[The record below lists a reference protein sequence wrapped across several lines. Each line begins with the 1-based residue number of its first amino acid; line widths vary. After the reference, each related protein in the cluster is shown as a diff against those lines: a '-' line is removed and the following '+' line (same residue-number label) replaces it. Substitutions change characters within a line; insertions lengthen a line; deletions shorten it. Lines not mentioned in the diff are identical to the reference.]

1 MNEQQRANKRL
12 SGKLLFATLLMF
24 GFGFALVPLY
34 DVMCD
39 ALGINGKTNSEA
51 QIQPQGMEVDSSR
64 VIHVEFM
71 AHINQGVDWELR
83 PKQAS
88 MDVHPGQVIQ
98 TAYVAVNRSSERMIG
113 QAVPSVSPGL
123 AASHFNKIEC
133 FCFQQQGLDSQQTAE
148 LPLIFYIEP
157 NVPASIHTLTLSYT
171 LFDITERTSK
181 QDVAA
186 LNMAAIAPYVKSIGG
201 GQ

>member
-1 MNEQQRANKRL
+1 MNEQQSANKRL

-39 ALGINGKTNSEA
+39 VLGINGKTSSEA
-51 QIQPQGMEVDSSR
+51 QIQPQGMEVDTSR

-71 AHINQGVDWELR
+71 AHIKQGVDWELR

-171 LFDITERTSK
+171 LFDITERISK

-186 LNMAAIAPYVKSIGG
+186 LNMAAIAPYVKAIGG

>member
-39 ALGINGKTNSEA
+39 ALGINGKTSSEA
-51 QIQPQGMEVDSSR
+51 QIQPQGMVVDTSR
-64 VIHVEFM
+64 MIHVEFM
-71 AHINQGVDWELR
+71 AHIKQGVDWELR

>member
-1 MNEQQRANKRL
+1 MNEQQSANKRL

-39 ALGINGKTNSEA
+39 VLGINGKTSSEA
-51 QIQPQGMEVDSSR
+51 QIQPQGMVVDTSR

-71 AHINQGVDWELR
+71 AHIKQGVDWELR

-171 LFDITERTSK
+171 LFDITERISK

-186 LNMAAIAPYVKSIGG
+186 LNMAAIAPYVKAIGG

>member
-1 MNEQQRANKRL
+1 MNERQRANKRL
-12 SGKLLFATLLMF
+12 SGKLLVATLLMF

-51 QIQPQGMEVDSSR
+51 QIQPQGMAVDTSR

-98 TAYVAVNRSSERMIG
+98 TAYIAVNRSSERMIG

-171 LFDITERTSK
+171 LFDITERISK
-181 QDVAA
+181 QDLAA
-186 LNMAAIAPYVKSIGG
+186 LNIAAIAPYVKAIGG

>member
-51 QIQPQGMEVDSSR
+51 QIQPQGMAVDTSR

-71 AHINQGVDWELR
+71 AHIKQGVDWELR

-133 FCFQQQGLDSQQTAE
+133 FCFQQQGLDSKQTAE

-186 LNMAAIAPYVKSIGG
+186 LNMAAIAPYVKAIGG